1 VRTKHLPTHQLELR
15 IARLPELFNSMD
27 PTPFFERDLDADA
40 EEYIES
46 WALEY
51 PGDSRF
57 RIIVH
62 LGEMPNEDP
71 VPIVATGIH
80 NYFNYKA
87 VLAKR
92 HVRTLLVEGR
102 TALLIGLTFLAL
114 CTLVADVL
122 AAFEGH
128 TLMKVL
134 KESLIIG
141 GWVAMWRPMQIFL
154 YEWWPLVRRQRI
166 YRRLGHALVHV
177 TQGTPPS

>member
-1 VRTKHLPTHQLELR
+1 
-15 IARLPELFNSMD
+15 MD

-92 HVRTLLVEGR
+92 HVRTLLVEGS
-102 TALLIGLTFLAL
+102 
-114 CTLVADVL
+114 
-122 AAFEGH
+122 AA
-128 TLMKVL
+128 
-134 KESLIIG
+134 
-141 GWVAMWRPMQIFL
+141 
-154 YEWWPLVRRQRI
+154 
-166 YRRLGHALVHV
+166 
-177 TQGTPPS
+177 